1 MKKFVLFCMAAIV
14 AVATSAK
21 PQANPVDTIDVVCYD
36 LQLNTD
42 FIGLFGMA
50 YIYANNSDYELTG
63 AILADSIPPGT
74 YTNCMMDLNHI
85 IATGKRKQIPA
96 TSVSIN
102 LSVDKNR
109 NCAITGH
116 MVGED
121 NILYNLDLSWQI
133 PTTIDT
139 VPISFDKSS
148 WVAYYPDLGHDFM
161 LSNEDDA
168 YNISIDIVQVPMGK
182 SFTEKNINKGYCH
195 IVNKQSKDTIEI
207 AAAEG
212 RVWQASDTTYLSA
225 MVTGFDS
232 IMYDIQLWYAVPE
245 VVQTVELDFPNA
257 TFYNELESDGYYAL
271 VGKTADK
278 QYEFAISLLGDTEE
292 DIPGTYVNDG
302 LFGGFS
308 GKNYDFLHF
317 IGGQYTTYIAKWN
330 ADKKDYEII
339 SIEKGETVV
348 KMDDDQNIRLEG
360 SFVGA
365 DGVEYKV
372 TLSSKVDKPRIID
385 DATEGAVERKFFNK
399 DELVVEK
406 LTEDEVRLEI
416 MTDRDL
422 LAMWFY
428 VEQIDDEIIIPEG
441 EYSIDNS
448 EDYWSV
454 VAADGSL
461 GKTFYATHDGEYFT
475 SFYFLTSGTVEIS
488 KKEGQLY
495 MKIHG
500 KNSYDVP
507 VHIIYDGSTTDVE
520 NIQTEDTMGSQK
532 RIMDGQ
538 LMIIRHGKTYN
549 AQGSCVE

>member
-42 FIGLFGMA
+42 YLGLFRMA
-50 YIYANNSDYELTG
+50 YIFANNSEYKLTG
-63 AILADSIPPGT
+63 AIYADSIPPGK
-74 YTNCMMDLNHI
+74 YTNCVMDLYHLES
-85 IATGKRKQIPA
+85 GVQIPA
-96 TSVSIN
+96 TSVEIV
-102 LSVDKNR
+102 LSVDQNR
-109 NCAITGH
+109 NCRIDGW
-116 MVGED
+116 MIGED
-121 NILYNLDLSWQI
+121 TILYNLDLSWQI
-133 PTTIDT
+133 PTTKET
-139 VPISFDKSS
+139 VAISFDKSS

-168 YNISIDIVQVPMGK
+168 YNISMDIVQVPMGE

-212 RVWQASDTTYLSA
+212 RVWQANDTTYLSA

-232 IMYDIQLWYAVPE
+232 IMYDIQLWYAVPK

-271 VGKTADK
+271 VGQTTDK

-360 SFVGA
+360 NFVGA

-385 DATEGAVERKFFNK
+385 DATEGAVERTFFNK

-461 GKTFYATHDGEYFT
+461 GKTFYAMHDGEYFT

-495 MKIHG
+495 MEIHG
-500 KNSYDVP
+500 KNSYDIP

-520 NIQTEDTMGSQK
+520 NIQTEDTMSSQK

>member
-1 MKKFVLFCMAAIV
+1 M
-14 AVATSAK
+14 
-21 PQANPVDTIDVVCYD
+21 
-36 LQLNTD
+36 
-42 FIGLFGMA
+42 
-50 YIYANNSDYELTG
+50 
-63 AILADSIPPGT
+63 
-74 YTNCMMDLNHI
+74 
-85 IATGKRKQIPA
+85 
-96 TSVSIN
+96 
-102 LSVDKNR
+102 
-109 NCAITGH
+109 
-116 MVGED
+116 GE
-121 NILYNLDLSWQI
+121 
-133 PTTIDT
+133 
-139 VPISFDKSS
+139 
-148 WVAYYPDLGHDFM
+148 
-161 LSNEDDA
+161 
-168 YNISIDIVQVPMGK
+168 
-182 SFTEKNINKGYCH
+182 SFTERNINKGYCH

-212 RVWQASDTTYLSA
+212 RVWQANDTTYLSA

-232 IMYDIQLWYAVPE
+232 IMYDIQLWYAVPK

-360 SFVGA
+360 NFVGA

-385 DATEGAVERKFFNK
+385 DATEGAVERTFFNK

-406 LTEDEVRLEI
+406 LDEDEVRLEI

-441 EYSIDNS
+441 EYSIDYS

-495 MKIHG
+495 MEIHG

-520 NIQTEDTMGSQK
+520 NIQTDDTMSSQK

-549 AQGSCVE
+549 ALGSCIE

>member
-1 MKKFVLFCMAAIV
+1 M
-14 AVATSAK
+14 TTYAK
-21 PQANPVDTIDVVCYD
+21 PQANPIDTIDVVCYD

-50 YIYANNSDYELTG
+50 YISANNSDYKLTG

-74 YTNCMMDLNHI
+74 YTNCMMDLTH
-85 IATGKRKQIPA
+85 IATEKQIPA
-96 TSVSIN
+96 TSVTLN
-102 LSVDKNR
+102 LSVDKNH
-109 NCAITGH
+109 NCAIVGQ
-116 MVGED
+116 MLGED
-121 NILYNLDLSWQI
+121 NILYNLDLSWQT
-133 PTTIDT
+133 PSTKDT
-139 VPISFDKSS
+139 VAIAFENSA

-161 LSNEDDA
+161 LSNEDENYDIA
-168 YNISIDIVQVPMGK
+168 LDIVQVPMGE
-182 SFTEKNINKGYCH
+182 SFTERNLNIGYCR
-195 IVNKQSKDTIEI
+195 IANKQTKDTVKI

-212 RVWQASDTTYLSA
+212 RVWQSNDTTYLNA
-225 MVTGFDS
+225 MVTCFDS
-232 IMYDIQLWYAVPE
+232 VMYDINLWYAVPE
-245 VVQTVELDFPNA
+245 VVQTVELNIPNA

-271 VGKTADK
+271 VGTTTDHK
-278 QYEFAISLLGDTEE
+278 YEFAISLLGDSEE

-308 GKNYDFLHF
+308 GKGYDFLHF

-330 ADKKDYEII
+330 ADLKDYDII

-348 KMDDDQNIRLEG
+348 NMDDDQNVSLQGRFI
-360 SFVGA
+360 GA

-372 TLSSKVDKPRIID
+372 TLMTKVDKPRIID
-385 DATEGAVERKFFNK
+385 DATEGAVERRFVNE

-406 LTEDEVRLEI
+406 LAEDEVRLEV

-441 EYSIDNS
+441 EYSIDDS

-475 SFYFLTSGTVEIS
+475 SFYFLTSGTVKIS
-488 KKEGQLY
+488 KKN
-495 MKIHG
+495 G
-500 KNSYDVP
+500 KLCFEIDAQNSYDVP
-507 VHIIYDGSTTDVE
+507 VHIVYEASNSTAVE
-520 NIQTEDTMGSQK
+520 NISLQEINNQK
-532 RIMDGQ
+532 KIIDGQ
-538 LMIIRHGKTYN
+538 LMIIRNEKVYN
-549 AQGSCVE
+549 ALGAQIQ

>member
-1 MKKFVLFCMAAIV
+1 MKKIVLFYLTTLI

-21 PQANPVDTIDVVCYD
+21 PQATPADTIDVVCYD
-36 LQLNTD
+36 LQLNAD

-50 YIYANNSDYELTG
+50 YIFANNSDYKLTG

-74 YTNCMMDLNHI
+74 YTNCMMDLTH
-85 IATGKRKQIPA
+85 IATGKQIPA
-96 TSVSIN
+96 TSVTLN
-102 LSVDKNR
+102 LSVDKNH
-109 NCAITGH
+109 NCAIVGQ
-116 MVGED
+116 MLGED
-121 NILYNLDLSWQI
+121 NILYNLDLSWQT
-133 PTTIDT
+133 PSTKDT
-139 VPISFDKSS
+139 VAIAFENSA

-161 LSNEDDA
+161 LSNEDENYDIA
-168 YNISIDIVQVPMGK
+168 IDIVQVPMGE
-182 SFTEKNINKGYCH
+182 SFTERNLNIGYCR
-195 IVNKQSKDTIEI
+195 IANKQTKDTVKI

-212 RVWQASDTTYLSA
+212 RVWQSNDTTYLNA
-225 MVTGFDS
+225 MVTCFDS
-232 IMYDIQLWYAVPE
+232 VMYDINLWYAVPE
-245 VVQTVELDFPNA
+245 VVQTVELNISNA

-271 VGKTADK
+271 VGTTTDHK
-278 QYEFAISLLGDTEE
+278 YEFAISLLGDSEE

-308 GKNYDFLHF
+308 GKGYDFLHF

-330 ADKKDYEII
+330 ADLKDYDII

-348 KMDDDQNIRLEG
+348 NMDDDQNVSLQGRFI
-360 SFVGA
+360 GA

-372 TLSSKVDKPRIID
+372 TLTAKVDKPRIID
-385 DATEGAVERKFFNK
+385 DATEGAVERRFVNE

-406 LTEDEVRLEI
+406 LAEDEVRLEI

-441 EYSIDNS
+441 EYSIDDS

-475 SFYFLTSGTVEIS
+475 SFYFLTSGTVKIS
-488 KKEGQLY
+488 KKN
-495 MKIHG
+495 G
-500 KNSYDVP
+500 KLCFEIDAQNSYDVP
-507 VHIIYDGSTTDVE
+507 VHIVYEASNSTAVE
-520 NIQTEDTMGSQK
+520 NISLQEINNQK
-532 RIMDGQ
+532 KIIDGQ
-538 LMIIRHGKTYN
+538 LMIIRNEKVYN
-549 AQGSCVE
+549 ALGAQIQ